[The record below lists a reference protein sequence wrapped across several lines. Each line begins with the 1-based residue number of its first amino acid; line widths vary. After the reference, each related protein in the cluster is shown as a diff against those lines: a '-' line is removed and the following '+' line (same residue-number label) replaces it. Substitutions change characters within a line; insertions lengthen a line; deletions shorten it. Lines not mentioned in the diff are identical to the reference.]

1 MYSSANLG
9 LHRRRIKKEI
19 CKVFAHNKL
28 KITIEAN
35 KKIVNFLDALRYSR
49 NRSVVRCHCCEFL
62 LDIYIYITN
71 GFDCCWK
78 WQPLFQL
85 ATAVYT
91 KRKLASATCWEW
103 TDFRAISTINYVQSL
118 CEHKTCIRPG
128 SNVELHMY
136 RI

>member
-62 LDIYIYITN
+62 LDIYIYIYYKWLRLLLEMATTVPIGN
-71 GFDCCWK
+71 GR
-78 WQPLFQL
+78 LYE
-85 ATAVYT
+85 T
-91 KRKLASATCWEW
+91 E
-103 TDFRAISTINYVQSL
+103 ISVCDMLGVDRFSRNLY
-118 CEHKTCIRPG
+118 H
-128 SNVELHMY
+128 
-136 RI
+136 